1 MKKTKTILL
10 TAIFTTL
17 LFTSCKVV
25 QVPKF
30 TTSDNLLKIE
40 LNSSLEDVVK
50 TLGCNPYNM
59 LSSQVDGYTIYQY
72 KYKMVERKVSPK
84 MINARGGEI
93 IGTEVYNPRQQDL
106 LLFFKGGQLET
117 FITTEGKNNSRSD
130 IKLANTIYVITR
142 DRDSYTL
149 EVKESKTK
157 SKESKTESK
166 TASGFLKK

>member
-1 MKKTKTILL
+1 MKKTKLILL
-10 TAIFTTL
+10 TTFFAAL
-17 LFTSCKVV
+17 LVTSCKVV

-40 LNSSLEDVVK
+40 LNSSLEDVVQ

-84 MINARGGEI
+84 MINQRGGEI
-93 IGTEVYNPRQQDL
+93 IGTDVYNPRQQDL
-106 LLFFKGGQLET
+106 LLFFKEGKLET
-117 FITTEGKNNSRSD
+117 FITTEGKNNSRAD

-149 EVKESKTK
+149 EVKVPKEDSK
-157 SKESKTESK
+157 KE
-166 TASGFLKK
+166 SGFLKK